1 MKGKNTQWHPGRV
14 RSPRIDC
21 MGPSDF
27 AVDGRAY
34 SGRVK
39 NRSDTGALVES
50 LDSFNVGQK
59 VILSYICPFED
70 RPIKRK
76 GVIVRVTD
84 TGFGVRYEF

>member
-1 MKGKNTQWHPGRV
+1 MSNKNIQWHARRV

-21 MGPSDF
+21 KGPSDF

-34 SGRVK
+34 SGMVK
-39 NRSDTGALVES
+39 NRSDTGVLVES
-50 LDSFNVGQK
+50 LDIFNVGQE
-59 VILSYICPFED
+59 VVLSYICPYED

-84 TGFGVRYEF
+84 TGFGVRYKF

>member
-1 MKGKNTQWHPGRV
+1 MNEKNTQWHPRRV

-21 MGPSDF
+21 KGPSDF
-27 AVDGRAY
+27 VVHGRAY

-39 NRSDTGALVES
+39 NRSDTGALIES
-50 LDSFNVGQK
+50 LDIFNVGQE
-59 VILSYICPFED
+59 VVLSYICPHED